1 VQLSVLLPKGRL
13 QEAVMHLL
21 ARAGMRFHFGARSYR
36 PTCSDPEIT
45 AKQLKPQNIAALV
58 ALGRHDI
65 GFVGYDWIV
74 ELGLDGPESGLIEVM
89 DLQLNPV
96 KLVAAVPNHLV
107 NDRPNPM
114 VVASEYER
122 LSLRYLQE
130 QGHPFVF
137 VKTFGATEALPPE
150 DADMIIDNTSTGAT
164 LVSNNLTV
172 IDTLLRSTTRLIA
185 HRSVLDDPWK
195 KDKLDKLMMLMKATL
210 DAERRVLLEMNVAPD
225 KLENLVANLPSMR
238 APTVS
243 PLFGETG
250 YAVKVA
256 VPTEDVPRLIPLLR
270 GLGASDI
277 LEYRLQ
283 KIVP

>member
-1 VQLSVLLPKGRL
+1 MQLSVLLPKGRL

-21 ARAGMRFHFGARSYR
+21 AQAGMRFTFGARSYR
-36 PTCSDPEIT
+36 PSCSDPEIT
-45 AKQLKPQNIAALV
+45 AKQLKPQNIAQLV

-74 ELGLDGPESGLIEVM
+74 ELGLDGPESGLVEVM

-96 KLVAAVPNHLV
+96 KLVAAVPDHLV
-107 NDRPNPM
+107 DNRPNPM

-122 LSLRYLQE
+122 LSLDYLKAK
-130 QGHPFVF
+130 GHPFVF

-150 DADMIIDNTSTGAT
+150 DADMIVDNTSTGAT
-164 LVSNNLTV
+164 LISNKLTIV
-172 IDTLLRSTTRLIA
+172 DTLLHSTTRLIA
-185 HRSVLDDPWK
+185 HKSVLEDPWK
-195 KDKLDKLMMLMKATL
+195 KDKLDKLIMLMKATL
-210 DAERRVLLEMNVAPD
+210 DAESRVLLEMNVAPD
-225 KLENLVANLPSMR
+225 KLEALVAQLPSMR
-238 APTVS
+238 SPTVS
-243 PLFGETG
+243 PLFGDTG

-256 VPTEDVPRLIPLLR
+256 VPTRDVPNLIPKLR
-270 GLGASDI
+270 ALGASDI